1 MHQKEEERRQV
12 EDTTTSFLRSIARR
26 YQYRDREED
35 GLEKVLAQFIDLKT
49 DVCLECGQVHG
60 FSNIDEA
67 NDRSSRKRG
76 WRKNDSPYLDRLF
89 WPEVP
94 I

>member
-1 MHQKEEERRQV
+1 MQQKKEESQTTE
-12 EDTTTSFLRSIARR
+12 ETTTSFLRSIVKR
-26 YQYRDREED
+26 YQYRDREEED
-35 GLEKVLAQFIDLKT
+35 DLEKVLARFIDPQT

-60 FSNIDEA
+60 N
-67 NDRSSRKRG
+67 SSIRIGRRKEG
-76 WRKNDSPYLDRLF
+76 WRKNNSPYLDRLF